1 MRVESTG
8 RRVERR
14 DAVENREKI
23 LRTAAEVIARRG
35 QSVPLK
41 EIADAAGVGVGTF
54 YRHFPDRDALLD
66 ALQRRGCDLLLDT
79 LARIKAEGMRGVDA
93 IEAYLKECLAMSD
106 ELVAMPL
113 RGVKPLTDDDAVDA
127 KRRITRAV
135 EGFVREGKSDG
146 TLDGAV
152 RAIDVIVFSTLL
164 GSPLP
169 HGPDW
174 ATAARRQLRIFVR
187 GIRTAR

>member
-79 LARIKAEGMRGVDA
+79 MRGVDA

>member
-1 MRVESTG
+1 MRDASNG

-23 LRTAAEVIARRG
+23 LRTAADVISRRG
-35 QSVPLK
+35 QSVPLR
-41 EIADAAGVGVGTF
+41 EIADTAGVGVGTF

-66 ALQRRGCDLLLDT
+66 ELQRRGCELLLDA

-113 RGVKPLTDDDAVDA
+113 RGGEPLTDDDAVDA
-127 KRRITRAV
+127 RRRITGAV
-135 EGFVREGKSDG
+135 DGFIREGRSDG
-146 TLDGAV
+146 TLDRAV
-152 RAIDVIVFSTLL
+152 RAMDVIVFGTLL

-169 HGPDW
+169 QGPDW
-174 ATAARRQLRIFVR
+174 ATTARRQLRIFVR
-187 GIRTAR
+187 GIRTT